1 MEEKMILIDEL
12 SIKDKIYEIRG
23 VKVMLDFDLA
33 EIYGY
38 STKAFNQQIRNNI
51 DKFDNDFRFQLQ
63 KGEYEYILRS
73 KNLTSRWGGSRYLP
87 FAFTESGIYML
98 MTNLFDVDRSRVT
111 RHLNA
116 AIEDGEINSV
126 NNVRKTHFNGIKK
139 PVSLYN
145 LDAIIAVGYRVKS
158 LRGVIFRKWATT
170 VLKNYML
177 CGYAVEPSRVLV
189 SRENYLD
196 LVNVVNRIDSTQ
208 TNLIGRVERLE
219 DKYPE
224 LGQLYDAASCIEEIL
239 EQAHR
244 EIILIDTYVD
254 RKTLDMLSRKRS
266 GVRASIY
273 TSAQGNRLTR
283 KELHDFNVQYP
294 SLDVRITDEFH
305 DRFLILD
312 RSRLFHIGASIK
324 DAGSKGFEIS
334 ENRDEKQLDSV
345 LKRLMI

>member
-1 MEEKMILIDEL
+1 MSDSYEL
-12 SIKDKIYEIRG
+12 
-23 VKVMLDFDLA
+23 VKFVDGSFELEVSVSPSED
-33 EIYGY
+33 
-38 STKAFNQQIRNNI
+38 TVW
-51 DKFDNDFRFQLQ
+51 
-63 KGEYEYILRS
+63 
-73 KNLTSRWGGSRYLP
+73 LTQEQM
-87 FAFTESGIYML
+87 A
-98 MTNLFDVDRSRVT
+98 NLFDVDRSRVT

-170 VLKNYML
+170 VLKYYML
-177 CGYAVEPSRVLV
+177 RGYAVEPSRVLV

-224 LGQLYDAASCIEEIL
+224 LGQKIYFKGQLYDAASCIEHVL

-294 SLDVRITDEFH
+294 SLEVVITDEFH

-312 RSRLFHIGASIK
+312 RKRMYHIGASVK
-324 DAGSKGFEIS
+324 DAGRRTFEIS
-334 ENRDEKQLDSV
+334 ENKDGRYMDMILE
-345 LKRLMI
+345 RLGLPAWDKV